1 MTRPSDGATRAADG
15 AGMVYVPGGTFQMGS
30 TQAQVTDAL
39 ELCDPYVEGGECPDM
54 LFDDEM
60 PQHTV
65 TLDGFWID
73 QTEVTNAQY
82 RRCLEAGACG
92 DTPCLSTPDSNAPEQ
107 PAGCMTWADADSYCQ
122 WVGARLPTEAEWEY
136 AARGPESMI
145 FPWGNSFDPARLNYC
160 DINCYSPWRDTA
172 HDDGYN
178 LAAPVGAFSS
188 GVSWCGA
195 LDMAGNVLEWVADW
209 YDPAYYGA
217 SPVDN
222 PQGPESGTEHVIRGG
237 ASNQNPS
244 YQRAAW
250 HSSLMLSGWYGLL
263 GFRCAASSAPPEP

>member
-1 MTRPSDGATRAADG
+1 
-15 AGMVYVPGGTFQMGS
+15 MVFVPGGTFQMGS
-30 TQAQVTDAL
+30 TQEQVADAL
-39 ELCDPYVEGGECPDM
+39 ELCAPYVEGGECPDV
-54 LFDDEM
+54 LFNGEM
-60 PQHTV
+60 PQHAV

-73 QTEVTNAQY
+73 RTEVTNAQY
-82 RRCLEAGACG
+82 RLCLEAGVCG

-107 PAGCMTWADADSYCQ
+107 PAGCMTWADADSYCR
-122 WVGARLPTEAEWEY
+122 WVGARLPTEAEWEH
-136 AARGPESMI
+136 AARGPESLI

-160 DINCYSPWRDTA
+160 DLNCYSPWRDTA

-188 GVSWCGA
+188 GASWCGA

-209 YDPAYYGA
+209 YDPMYYGE
-217 SPVDN
+217 SPVDS
-222 PQGPESGTEHVIRGG
+222 PQGPETGSEHVIRGG

-250 HSSLMLSGWYGLL
+250 RSSLMLSGWYGLL
-263 GFRCAASSAPPEP
+263 GFRCASSSAPR

>member
-1 MTRPSDGATRAADG
+1 
-15 AGMVYVPGGTFQMGS
+15 MVYVPGGAFLMGS
-30 TQAQVTDAL
+30 TEAQIADAL
-39 ELCDPYVEGGECPDM
+39 ALCDPYMEGGKCPDA
-54 LFDDEM
+54 LFGDEL
-60 PQHTV
+60 PQHPV

-82 RRCLEAGACG
+82 RLCLEAGVCE
-92 DTPCLSTPDSNAPEQ
+92 DTPCLSTPDSNAPDQ
-107 PAGCMTWADADSYCQ
+107 PAGCMTWASADSYCR

-136 AARGPESMI
+136 AARGPQSLI
-145 FPWGNSFDPARLNYC
+145 FPWGDEFDPNRLNYC
-160 DINCYSPWRDTA
+160 DRNCYSPWRDTA

-188 GVSWCGA
+188 GASWCGA

-209 YDPAYYGA
+209 YDPAYYDA
-217 SPVDN
+217 SPGRN
-222 PQGPESGTEHVIRGG
+222 PQGPETGTEHVIRGG

-250 HSSLMLSGWYGLL
+250 RSSLMLSGWYGLL
-263 GFRCAASSAPPEP
+263 GFRCAASSAPSQP

>member
-1 MTRPSDGATRAADG
+1 M
-15 AGMVYVPGGTFQMGS
+15 
-30 TQAQVTDAL
+30 
-39 ELCDPYVEGGECPDM
+39 
-54 LFDDEM
+54 
-60 PQHTV
+60 
-65 TLDGFWID
+65 
-73 QTEVTNAQY
+73 TNAQY

-136 AARGPESMI
+136 AARGPKSVI

-160 DINCYSPWRDTA
+160 DINCYSPWRDTT

-250 HSSLMLSGWYGLL
+250 RSSLMLSGWYGLL